1 MPSSEPKP
9 RACLR
14 VRPVCCRFAESLA
27 KLFSL
32 MDPNSPERVAF
43 VSRALKWSSGGS
55 GKLGHPRLHQL
66 LALTLWKGR
75 CVRVAAGSG
84 LCIHHPHR
92 PVCTHRS
99 LLNGQPRAGR
109 RRPISAAAVLRPG
122 GHMAA
127 TGRGRHTAPM
137 GGLVRPG
144 LWRFRRLRLEA
155 ALLWTHGPGSVRT
168 GWALSTR
175 AGLCP
180 QVGWARRPLCAAL
193 STCVPSLPESAEPGV
208 CGWRLRRDL
217 AEVGSCV
224 SLVRVY

>member
-1 MPSSEPKP
+1 MPGTGPEP

-14 VRPVCCRFAESLA
+14 VRPVCLRFAESLA
-27 KLFSL
+27 RLFSL

-75 CVRVAAGSG
+75 CVRVAAGAG
-84 LCIHHPHR
+84 LCIRHPHG

-99 LLNGQPRAGR
+99 LLNGQPQAGH

-127 TGRGRHTAPM
+127 TGRGRQTAPT

-144 LWRFRRLRLEA
+144 LWRFRRLWLEA
-155 ALLWTHGPGSVRT
+155 ALLCPHGPGSVRRLA
-168 GWALSTR
+168 GPEGCSALP
-175 AGLCP
+175 CP
-180 QVGWARRPLCAAL
+180 PACPAYPSLRSRVCAAGA
-193 STCVPSLPESAEPGV
+193 CAETLL
-208 CGWRLRRDL
+208 RLGAVYLWYAYIKDL
-217 AEVGSCV
+217 K
-224 SLVRVY
+224 LKI